1 MILDLFMCEC
11 MKNLFPIFIIW
22 KKRTP
27 MTYGVYVCQFNK
39 HLLTNHNKGIVLL
52 IGLRNLAAEKA
63 MKSMFNFR
71 SSKTHWL
78 QKIIQLDRLLRFP

>member
-11 MKNLFPIFIIW
+11 MQHLFPIFIIVW

-27 MTYGVYVCQFNK
+27 MTYGAYVRQFNE

-52 IGLRNLAAEKA
+52 IGLRDW
-63 MKSMFNFR
+63 R
-71 SSKTHWL
+71 PRR
-78 QKIIQLDRLLRFP
+78 Q